1 MWQKNESA
9 MQFINIATAMT
20 LTGWSERTFWRRFA
34 DGSVRRDT
42 SSAAGKSMVEFDSI
56 KPHMLIPLGADDYPL
71 VQAADAGNA
80 EAQTDLALL
89 FISHH
94 KLKQGIAWL
103 EAAVKQEH
111 AAAMRLMGRCH
122 IEGQGVDQ
130 DDNLGMMWLAR
141 AAAKG
146 DPIAQAQMG
155 AILQKVVQ
163 D

>member
-56 KPHMLIPLGADDYPL
+56 KPHMLIPLGVEDYSL
-71 VQAADAGNA
+71 VQAADGGNA

-122 IEGQGVDQ
+122 IEGQGVDR

-155 AILQKVVQ
+155 TILQKVVE

>member
-1 MWQKNESA
+1 

-42 SSAAGKSMVEFDSI
+42 SSATGKSMVEFDSI

-71 VQAADAGNA
+71 VQAADGGNA
-80 EAQTDLALL
+80 EAQADLALL
-89 FISHH
+89 FLSHH

-130 DDNLGMMWLAR
+130 DDNLGMMWIAR

-155 AILQKVVQ
+155 AILQKVGE

>member
-20 LTGWSERTFWRRFA
+20 LTGWSERPFWRRFA

-56 KPHMLIPLGADDYPL
+56 KPHMLIPLGAEDYSL
-71 VQAADAGNA
+71 VQAADGGNA

-122 IEGQGVDQ
+122 IEGQGVDR

-155 AILQKVVQ
+155 AILQKVVE

>member
-1 MWQKNESA
+1 

-42 SSAAGKSMVEFDSI
+42 NSAAGKSMVEFDSI
-56 KPHMLIPLGADDYPL
+56 KPHMLIPLGVEDYSL
-71 VQAADAGNA
+71 VQAADGGNA

-130 DDNLGMMWLAR
+130 DDNLGVMWLAR

>member
-1 MWQKNESA
+1 

-56 KPHMLIPLGADDYPL
+56 KPHMLIPLGVEDYSL

-122 IEGQGVDQ
+122 IEGQGVDR

-155 AILQKVVQ
+155 TILQKVVE

>member
-1 MWQKNESA
+1 

-42 SSAAGKSMVEFDSI
+42 NSAAGKSMVEFDSI

-71 VQAADAGNA
+71 VQAADGGNA

-111 AAAMRLMGRCH
+111 AAAMRLIGRCH
-122 IEGQGVDQ
+122 IEGQGVEQ
-130 DDNLGMMWLAR
+130 DDNLGMMWIAR

-146 DPIAQAQMG
+146 DPIAQAQME
-155 AILQKVVQ
+155 AILEKVVQ

>member
-56 KPHMLIPLGADDYPL
+56 KPHMLIPLGVEDYSL

-122 IEGQGVDQ
+122 IDGQGVDR

-146 DPIAQAQMG
+146 DLIAQAQMG
-155 AILQKVVQ
+155 AILQKVVE

>member
-9 MQFINIATAMT
+9 MQFINIATATT

-34 DGSVRRDT
+34 DGSVKRDT

-56 KPHMLIPLGADDYPL
+56 KPHIVIPLAQEDYSL
-71 VQAADAGNA
+71 VEAADNGSAD
-80 EAQTDLALL
+80 AQTDLALL
-89 FISHH
+89 FMSHH

-103 EAAVKQEH
+103 EVAVKQEH

-130 DDNLGMMWLAR
+130 DDNLGMMWIAR

-146 DPIAQAQMG
+146 DPIAQAQMK
-155 AILQKVVQ
+155 AVLEKVTAG
-163 D
+163 

>member
-1 MWQKNESA
+1 

-56 KPHMLIPLGADDYPL
+56 KPHMLIPLGVEDYSL
-71 VQAADAGNA
+71 VQAADGGNA

-122 IEGQGVDQ
+122 IEGQGVDR

-155 AILQKVVQ
+155 TILQKVVE

>member
-1 MWQKNESA
+1 

-71 VQAADAGNA
+71 VQAADGGNA

-94 KLKQGIAWL
+94 KLKQGVAWL

-155 AILQKVVQ
+155 AILQKVVE

>member
-1 MWQKNESA
+1 

-56 KPHMLIPLGADDYPL
+56 KPHMLIPLGAEDYSL
-71 VQAADAGNA
+71 VQAADGGNA

-141 AAAKG
+141 AAARG

-155 AILQKVVQ
+155 AILQKVVE

>member
-1 MWQKNESA
+1 

-42 SSAAGKSMVEFDSI
+42 SSAASKSMVEFDSI
-56 KPHMLIPLGADDYPL
+56 KPHMLIPLGAEDYSL
-71 VQAADAGNA
+71 VQAADGGNA

-141 AAAKG
+141 AAARG
-146 DPIAQAQMG
+146 DPIAQAQME
-155 AILQKVVQ
+155 AILQKVVE

>member
-1 MWQKNESA
+1 

-34 DGSVRRDT
+34 DGSVRRDNN
-42 SSAAGKSMVEFDSI
+42 SAAGKSMVEFDSI
-56 KPHMLIPLGADDYPL
+56 KPHMLIPLGAQDYSL
-71 VQAADAGNA
+71 VQAADGGNA

-130 DDNLGMMWLAR
+130 DDNLGMMWIAR

-155 AILQKVVQ
+155 AILQKVVE

>member
-1 MWQKNESA
+1 

-42 SSAAGKSMVEFDSI
+42 NSAAGKSMVEFDSI

-71 VQAADAGNA
+71 VQAADGGNA

-94 KLKQGIAWL
+94 KLKQGVAWL

-130 DDNLGMMWLAR
+130 DDNLGMMWIAR

-155 AILQKVVQ
+155 AILQKVVE

>member
-56 KPHMLIPLGADDYPL
+56 KPHMLIPLGVEDYSL

-122 IEGQGVDQ
+122 IEGQGVDR

-155 AILQKVVQ
+155 TILQKVVE

>member
-1 MWQKNESA
+1 

-42 SSAAGKSMVEFDSI
+42 NSAAGKSMVEFDSI

-71 VQAADAGNA
+71 VQAADGGNA

-103 EAAVKQEH
+103 EVAVKQEH

-122 IEGQGVDQ
+122 LEGQGVDQ
-130 DDNLGMMWLAR
+130 DDNLGMMWIAR